1 MRINFGKYHVPP
13 TLQKLIDLHEELD
26 DAEQFYRGLHFYLA
40 LGGFRYFNTPC
51 DVIVFGNIGMDG
63 IHYGFLT
70 DFGFVPDLE
79 MAPIV
84 CISPMDFDRPTR
96 IVAKNLREFL
106 SINLT
111 DEALFYNDFENEKS
125 YLAAKQKWAEE
136 AANSPYQPSENDKA
150 VRETIRKRLME
161 NIRMPLIDNPYHY
174 VRNVDLERQKSVT
187 IRTLDGLGVTA
198 PLSEG
203 EKHIPFPIQKRAE
216 PDLKL
221 LKEYLNSAPVASRLA
236 LIRDIQL
243 YYVLEEQQ
251 ELRDI
256 VLESMNKM
264 GLSDEARRLSYERSM
279 D

>member
-136 AANSPYQPSENDKA
+136 AANSPYQPSEND
-150 VRETIRKRLME
+150 
-161 NIRMPLIDNPYHY
+161 IDNPYLY

-187 IRTLDGLGVTA
+187 VRTLDGLGVTA